1 MKKQIIFIWGWIAKE
16 NYLSFADY
24 VEKIEYNPYEQ
35 ERKKWTDFFADKL
48 WSDYEFIKIPM
59 PNKYFADYGAWKIM
73 FSKIFPFLKE
83 NFCLVWHSLWWT
95 FLIKYLN
102 ENSFSYLPKNI
113 FLLAAALNDS
123 EEEINWSFEI
133 KSNFKNFEEKYSSKT
148 YFLHSKDDFVV
159 SFSDFLEFK
168 NIFPKS
174 NFIEFENKNHF
185 LDLEFVEFE
194 DLIKQKF

>member
-1 MKKQIIFIWGWIAKE
+1 
-16 NYLSFADY
+16 
-24 VEKIEYNPYEQ
+24 
-35 ERKKWTDFFADKL
+35 
-48 WSDYEFIKIPM
+48 M

-113 FLLAAALNDS
+113 FLLAPALNDS

>member
-35 ERKKWTDFFADKL
+35 ERKKWTDFFAEKL

-113 FLLAAALNDS
+113 FLLAPALNDS
-123 EEEINWSFEI
+123 EEEI
-133 KSNFKNFEEKYSSKT
+133 SSKT

-185 LDLEFVEFE
+185 LDLKFVEFE

>member
-1 MKKQIIFIWGWIAKE
+1 MKKQIIFIGGGIAKE

-35 ERKKWTDFFADKL
+35 ERKKWTDFFAEKL
-48 WSDYEFIKIPM
+48 GSDYEFIKIPM

-83 NFCLVWHSLWWT
+83 NFCLVGHSLGGT

-113 FLLAAALNDS
+113 FLLAPALNDS
-123 EEEINWSFEI
+123 EEEINGSFEI

>member
-35 ERKKWTDFFADKL
+35 ERKKWTDFFAEKL
-48 WSDYEFIKIPM
+48 WSDYEFIRIPM

-102 ENSFSYLPKNI
+102 ENNFSYLPKNI
-113 FLLAAALNDS
+113 FLLAPALNDS
-123 EEEINWSFEI
+123 EEVINWSFEI
-133 KSNFKNFEEKYSSKT
+133 KFSLKNFEEKYSSKT

>member
-1 MKKQIIFIWGWIAKE
+1 MRIVFLIF
-16 NYLSFADY
+16 
-24 VEKIEYNPYEQ
+24 Q
-35 ERKKWTDFFADKL
+35 
-48 WSDYEFIKIPM
+48 
-59 PNKYFADYGAWKIM
+59 
-73 FSKIFPFLKE
+73 KIF
-83 NFCLVWHSLWWT
+83 
-95 FLIKYLN
+95 
-102 ENSFSYLPKNI
+102 
-113 FLLAAALNDS
+113 FLLAPALNDS

>member
-1 MKKQIIFIWGWIAKE
+1 MRKQIIFIWGWIAKE

-35 ERKKWTDFFADKL
+35 ERKKWTDFFAEKL

-59 PNKYFADYGAWKIM
+59 PNKYFA
-73 FSKIFPFLKE
+73 P
-83 NFCLVWHSLWWT
+83 
-95 FLIKYLN
+95 
-102 ENSFSYLPKNI
+102 
-113 FLLAAALNDS
+113 ALNDS

-133 KSNFKNFEEKYSSKT
+133 KSSLKNFEEKYSSRT

-159 SFSDFLEFK
+159 PFSDFLEFK

>member
-1 MKKQIIFIWGWIAKE
+1 MKKGNKKNSIVDRAKSNIVKNRKKNINRLNKIYDFLNTFEGRFTTIVFFTIIGFIVITANLYKIQIIQG
-16 NYLSFADY
+16 N
-24 VEKIEYNPYEQ
+24 
-35 ERKKWTDFFADKL
+35 KWR
-48 WSDYEFIKIPM
+48 
-59 PNKYFADYGAWKIM
+59 
-73 FSKIFPFLKE
+73 
-83 NFCLVWHSLWWT
+83 
-95 FLIKYLN
+95 
-102 ENSFSYLPKNI
+102 
-113 FLLAAALNDS
+113 AAG
-123 EEEINWSFEI
+123 
-133 KSNFKNFEEKYSSKT
+133 EEKYSSKT

>member
-35 ERKKWTDFFADKL
+35 ERKKWTDFFAEKL

-73 FSKIFPFLKE
+73 FSKIFPYLKE

-113 FLLAAALNDS
+113 FLLAPALNDS
-123 EEEINWSFEI
+123 EEINWSFEI
-133 KSNFKNFEEKYSSKT
+133 KSNLKNFEEKYSSKT

>member
-1 MKKQIIFIWGWIAKE
+1 MNSKRK
-16 NYLSFADY
+16 LSFFCWLCR
-24 VEKIEYNPYEQ
+24 EEYNPYEQ
-35 ERKKWTDFFADKL
+35 ERKKWTDFFAEKL

-73 FSKIFPFLKE
+73 FSKIFPYLKE

-113 FLLAAALNDS
+113 FLLAPALNDS

-133 KSNFKNFEEKYSSKT
+133 KSNLKNFEEKYSSKT
-148 YFLHSKDDFVV
+148 YFLHSKDEFVV

>member
-1 MKKQIIFIWGWIAKE
+1 MKKQIIFIGGGIAKE

-35 ERKKWTDFFADKL
+35 ERKKWTDFFAEKL
-48 WSDYEFIKIPM
+48 GSDYEFIKIPM

-73 FSKIFPFLKE
+73 FSKIFPFLEE
-83 NFCLVWHSLWWT
+83 NFCLVGHSLGGT

-113 FLLAAALNDS
+113 FLLAPALNDS
-123 EEEINWSFEI
+123 EEEINGSFEI

>member
-35 ERKKWTDFFADKL
+35 ERKKWTDFFAEKL

-59 PNKYFADYGAWKIM
+59 PNKYFADYEAWKIM

-113 FLLAAALNDS
+113 FLLAPTLNDS
-123 EEEINWSFEI
+123 EEEVNWSFWI
-133 KSNFKNFEEKYSSKT
+133 KSNFKNFEEKYSSRT

-194 DLIKQKF
+194 DLIKQKS

>member
-1 MKKQIIFIWGWIAKE
+1 MRKQIIFIWGWIAKE

-35 ERKKWTDFFADKL
+35 ERKKWTDFFAEKL
-48 WSDYEFIKIPM
+48 WSDYEFIRIPM

-113 FLLAAALNDS
+113 FLLAPALNDS
-123 EEEINWSFEI
+123 EEEVNWSFWI
-133 KSNFKNFEEKYSSKT
+133 KSNFKNFEEKYSSRT

-159 SFSDFLEFK
+159 PFSDFLEFK

-185 LDLEFVEFE
+185 LDLEFVEFK
-194 DLIKQKF
+194 DLIRQKF

>member
-16 NYLSFADY
+16 NYLSFADD
-24 VEKIEYNPYEQ
+24 VDKIDENPYEQ
-35 ERKKWTDFFADKL
+35 EIQKWTDFFAAKL

-113 FLLAAALNDS
+113 FLLAPALNDS

>member
-16 NYLSFADY
+16 NYLSFSDY
-24 VEKIEYNPYEQ
+24 LEKIEYNPYEQ
-35 ERKKWTDFFADKL
+35 ERKKWTDFFAEKL

-102 ENSFSYLPKNI
+102 ENNFSYFPKNI
-113 FLLAAALNDS
+113 FLLAPALNDS

-133 KSNFKNFEEKYSSKT
+133 KSSLKNFEEKYSSRT

-159 SFSDFLEFK
+159 PFSDFLEFK